1 LTTRACIL
9 TLFIVAGLF
18 GCASPPPDER
28 LHSVL
33 WVQTSAEHWAVSR
46 QIFAAATNGLVAAR
60 DDSSWTAIID
70 ARIDRPLPPAIII
83 DIDET
88 VLDNSGH
95 TARAIL
101 ARRPFRSD
109 TWRQWVAEA
118 SAPALPGALDY
129 LRHADELGV
138 VVMYLTN
145 RHVDKEPATRINLA
159 AVGAPMREDIDT
171 VLTRDEKAGWG
182 RDKITRRAWISERYR
197 VLQVIGDDLHD
208 FVSLP
213 DGVSADERIAIADRY
228 VDRWGRY
235 WFLIPNPMYGSWEKA
250 LMQDGRSIYQSPME
264 LKLEHLDP
272 VEK

>member
-1 LTTRACIL
+1 LTTRKCIL
-9 TLFIVAGLF
+9 TLFIVSGMC

-46 QIFAAATNGLVAAR
+46 QIYATAAEGLEAAR
-60 DDSSWTAIID
+60 DDAAWTAIID
-70 ARIDRPLPPAIII
+70 AGTDPPLPPAIII
-83 DIDET
+83 DVDET

-101 ARRPFRSD
+101 AQRPFRPD
-109 TWRQWVAEA
+109 TWQQWVAEA
-118 SAPALPGALDY
+118 SAPVLPGALDY
-129 LRHADELGV
+129 LNRADELGI

-159 AVGAPMREDIDT
+159 AVGAPMGEGIDT

-182 RDKITRRAWISERYR
+182 RDKVTRRIWISERYR

-213 DGVSADERIAIADRY
+213 DGVTGDERITIAERY
-228 VDRWGRY
+228 EDRWGRY
-235 WFLIPNPMYGSWEKA
+235 WFLIPNPMYGSWETA
-250 LMQDGRSIYQSPME
+250 LMQDGKSIYQSPME
-264 LKLEHLDP
+264 RKLEHLDP
-272 VEK
+272 VQK